1 MNNLLIAA
9 ITFVMLPAISKQTF
23 ANNKKEIKNEKTV
36 IAVEKLDFSNS
47 ITENEKSI
55 EMTSVNVDYIID
67 ENGKAF
73 ITYLDGESVQAK
85 NDVLKFIE
93 NATYNF
99 NITPNKIY
107 SMKLL
112 LNK

>member
-9 ITFVMLPAISKQTF
+9 ITFVMLPALSKEAF
-23 ANNKKEIKNEKTV
+23 ANSKTTAKNEKTA
-36 IAVEKLDFSNS
+36 IAVEKQDFSNT
-47 ITENEKSI
+47 IIENEKTP

-73 ITYLDGESVQAK
+73 ITYLNGESENAK

-93 NATYNF
+93 TTTYNF
-99 NITPNKIY
+99 NITPGKVY